1 MKGVWFEWL
10 PSLTGPVPS
19 MTKERCLTGKMVTTL
34 PVVVKAYR
42 VQAKEAERWA

>member
-19 MTKERCLTGKMVTTL
+19 MTKERCLMVTTL